1 MNCLLSIERR
11 ILNNEIN
18 EFCKLTNDHNP
29 IHLKKD
35 FALNSGQKDCVV
47 NGALTLSFAI
57 GYLME
62 NTKNSDGALILET
75 KSLFKKPIVANQIV
89 YFHLV
94 EIENHLNGTIVI
106 YSVYITN
113 SAKFN
118 FDKPEIYLH
127 KHFVTLKYGWE
138 G

>member
-57 GYLME
+57 GYLMK

-94 EIENHLNGTIVI
+94 EIENHLNGSIVI

-113 SAKFN
+113 SDKFN
-118 FDKPEIYLH
+118 LDNPEIYLH
-127 KHFVTLKYGWE
+127 KHSVTLKYG
-138 G
+138 